1 MADKTPMES
10 ISAVIAFP
18 FTAAFTFFAIPRAQK
33 RCELKGIE
41 GNNSSSYNSNSK
53 LQPHLQLQFHRQYH
67 RHLETEAQRPQR
79 DELAAWSS
87 QLHGHNSSTG
97 LTSRSCLHVIDCQV
111 NRLHRSGGGG
121 GVGSGG
127 WPKVEGATQRHLPPP
142 LAETETETECHNQN

>member
-97 LTSRSCLHVIDCQV
+97 LTSRSCLRVIDCQV

-121 GVGSGG
+121 GRFRG
-127 WPKVEGATQRHLPPP
+127 
-142 LAETETETECHNQN
+142 LAKG